1 MFGLSL
7 YTTERELEKQFGGF
21 GEIEKCQVVLD
32 GHSGRS
38 RGFAFVYFEN
48 VDQAAEA
55 KKAMDGQELD
65 GRQVRVDFS
74 ITKRPHTPTPGKY
87 MGRPSRDF
95 NSRGGPPSGGRG
107 GRERYGDRGERHGD
121 RDGGGGRYREERRY
135 DDRDRYDRYDDRR
148 ERDRY
153 YDDRRRDDRY
163 YEDRYESRYPPPPP
177 PSYGKRPRP
186 RSPSPYEREQRSR
199 REYRSRSRE
208 YERPRY

>member
-1 MFGLSL
+1 
-7 YTTERELEKQFGGF
+7 
-21 GEIEKCQVVLD
+21 
-32 GHSGRS
+32 
-38 RGFAFVYFEN
+38 
-48 VDQAAEA
+48 
-55 KKAMDGQELD
+55 MDGQELD

-95 NSRGGPPSGGRG
+95 NRSGPPGGHRG
-107 GRERYGDRGERHGD
+107 GRERYGDRWDRGDRYGERE
-121 RDGGGGRYREERRY
+121 GGSRYREERRY
-135 DDRDRYDRYDDRR
+135 DDRDRSVLREVVVSQTVLTLCVMFRYDRYDRYEDRR

-177 PSYGKRPRP
+177 SYGKRPRP
-186 RSPSPYEREQRSR
+186 RSPSPYERDQRSR

-208 YERPRY
+208 YERPPRY

>member
-1 MFGLSL
+1 
-7 YTTERELEKQFGGF
+7 
-21 GEIEKCQVVLD
+21 
-32 GHSGRS
+32 
-38 RGFAFVYFEN
+38 
-48 VDQAAEA
+48 
-55 KKAMDGQELD
+55 MDGQELD

-95 NSRGGPPSGGRG
+95 RDGPPSRGRG
-107 GRERYGDRGERHGD
+107 GGRDRYGDRGDRYGD
-121 RDGGGGRYREERRY
+121 RDGGRYREERRY
-135 DDRDRYDRYDDRR
+135 DDRDRSVLREVGVCRTVVTLGVMFRYDRYDDRR

-153 YDDRRRDDRY
+153 YEDRRREDRY

-186 RSPSPYEREQRSR
+186 RSPSPYERDQRSR

-208 YERPRY
+208 YDRPRY